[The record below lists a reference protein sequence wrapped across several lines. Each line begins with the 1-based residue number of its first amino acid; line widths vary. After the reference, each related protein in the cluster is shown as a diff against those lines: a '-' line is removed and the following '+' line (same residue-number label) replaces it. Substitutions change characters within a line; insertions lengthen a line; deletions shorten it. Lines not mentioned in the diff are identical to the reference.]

1 MSQNHTQSAG
11 RSAKAPT
18 DPALLAIISLF
29 REISAIPRI
38 SRKEQKIRRWVK
50 EWATQQGFSC
60 AQDRAGN
67 IMVQVPPSPGYQQ
80 LPSIALQ
87 AHLDMVGEKDPGV
100 KHNFNK
106 DPIVVHQS
114 GDWLHAQGTTLGS
127 DNGIG
132 IALALY
138 CAIDP
143 TLLHPALE
151 LLFTV
156 DEETGLT
163 GALHLSNQLIKS
175 HYLINIDSEDEGILI
190 NGCAGGASAVI
201 TLPLTI
207 GEAHNPVDQ
216 EILNLN
222 RRQNPPRSI
231 LQVGERRYQC
241 HQLRIKGL
249 PGGHSG
255 VDINKERGNA
265 IVELGRLLT
274 ELVAAGDC
282 VVGALEGGKAHN
294 AIPREA
300 SATVYL
306 SPGAAAQLAPH
317 LERFQKQLQRRHA
330 NQQAAIAIE
339 LTESSVA
346 PSTGRTL
353 LHSSQQLQSLLSVL
367 QQLPNGVQRL
377 LPQRTIP
384 LLSANIASIS
394 QESGRDSILLS
405 MRSSSE
411 EALRSLGKEVEQIAT
426 RCDAAYSNSGYYPA
440 WEPARHSPLTDYC
453 QKLYPQLFGKPLK
466 VEIIHAGLEPAVIAK
481 QIPGLDMISIG
492 PTLQYPHSPQERL
505 SISSTA
511 KLYRLLRTI
520 LSEWKNAPIAK

>member
-1 MSQNHTQSAG
+1 MIHSNN
-11 RSAKAPT
+11 KA
-18 DPALLAIISLF
+18 DPALAAIIALF

-38 SRKEQKIRRWVK
+38 SQQEQKIRRWIK
-50 EWATQQGFSC
+50 GWATQQGLFS
-60 AQDRAGN
+60 AQDSAGN
-67 IMVQVPPSPGYQQ
+67 IVVRVPPSSGYQQ
-80 LPSIALQ
+80 FPSIALQ

-100 KHNFNK
+100 EHNFSQ

-163 GALHLSNQLIKS
+163 GAAHLSRRLIKS
-175 HYLINIDSEDEGILI
+175 QHLINIDSEDEGILI
-190 NGCAGGASAVI
+190 NGCAGGASAAI

-207 GEAHNPVDQ
+207 GEAHSSRDQ
-216 EILNLN
+216 KILKLN
-222 RRQNPPRSI
+222 RRPSLIRPI
-231 LQVGERRYQC
+231 LRLGERRYRR
-241 HQLRIKGL
+241 HQLQIRGM

-265 IVELGRLLT
+265 IIALGTLLAEFT
-274 ELVAAGDC
+274 SASDC
-282 VVGALEGGKAHN
+282 LVGALSGGRAHN

-300 SATVYL
+300 SAILYL
-306 SPGAAAQLAPH
+306 PEKEGVHLEPH
-317 LERFQKQLQRRHA
+317 LERARSAIQRRHA
-330 NQQAAIAIE
+330 HQQAAVTVE
-339 LTESSVA
+339 LTELIA
-346 PSTGRTL
+346 AQPTL
-353 LHSSQQLQSLLSVL
+353 LHSSQQLQSLLTLL
-367 QQLPNGVQRL
+367 QKLPNGVQSM
-377 LPQRTIP
+377 LPQRTTP
-384 LLSANIASIS
+384 LLSANIANIS
-394 QESGRDSILLS
+394 QERGRDSILIS

-411 EALRSLGKEVEQIAT
+411 KELRSLGGRVKEIAT
-426 RCDAAYSNSGYYPA
+426 QCGAACNNSGYYPA
-440 WEPARHSPLTDYC
+440 WEPASHSSLTAHC
-453 QKLYPQLFGKPLK
+453 QRLYPQLFGKPLK
-466 VEIIHAGLEPAVIAK
+466 VEIIHAGLEPSVIAK

-511 KLYRLLRTI
+511 KLYRFLKAI
-520 LSEWKNAPIAK
+520 LSEWPGPQ